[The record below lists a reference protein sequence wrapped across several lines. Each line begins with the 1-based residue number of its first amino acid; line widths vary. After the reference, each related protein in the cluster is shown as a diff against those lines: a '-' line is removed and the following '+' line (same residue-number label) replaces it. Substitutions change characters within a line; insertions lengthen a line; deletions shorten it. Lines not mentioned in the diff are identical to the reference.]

1 MRLTGAISMNFQ
13 LRKMRVNIRSH
24 ILFFHLIHSFLDIFP
39 IYILEKIRRTM
50 VSSLLAVNRTQFL
63 FHSRYRIYV
72 RLSIGEK
79 SHTNQNSL
87 RHDGIKIEHTL
98 CITCART
105 HLWHATCFT
114 PPLPRFID
122 TLINIVEKLRRGQ
135 PPKEGFFFFFFVIN
149 K

>member
-1 MRLTGAISMNFQ
+1 MGNIWTSLFTSAQCLNRQKKDGVCVCTKNANKLIDLEHRVVLVYFTALNHEGAKTICEKDEMRLTGAISMNFQ

-79 SHTNQNSL
+79 SHTN
-87 RHDGIKIEHTL
+87 
-98 CITCART
+98 
-105 HLWHATCFT
+105 
-114 PPLPRFID
+114 
-122 TLINIVEKLRRGQ
+122 
-135 PPKEGFFFFFFVIN
+135 
-149 K
+149 